1 MELYIVR
8 HGQSQAQTGMETP
21 DPPLTET
28 GLLQARLAGQALQN
42 VRFDLAYASHLTRA
56 VQTAAAILPYQQ
68 SPPTLTVLPELAEC
82 GSHGHICDPEAILA
96 LYPDIRVTCDR
107 SRPFD
112 SDADRAAFCLEQC
125 VYRNAYTEPLEIV
138 EATGD
143 GELRRNDTNVL
154 IVCHGVFN
162 AHLIGQLVHFPF
174 DRNVIVSQHNACIN
188 RFSLFTVNNVRRL
201 RFKAFNSTAHL
212 PGNLLT

>member
-8 HGQSQAQTGMETP
+8 HGQSQSQTGTEMP

-28 GLLQARLAGQALQN
+28 GLLQARLTGQALQN
-42 VRFDLAYASHLTRA
+42 VRFDFAYASHLTRA
-56 VQTAAAILPYQQ
+56 VQTAAAILQYQQ
-68 SPPTLTVLPELAEC
+68 SLPTLNVLPELTEC
-82 GSHGHICDPEAILA
+82 GSRNHVCDPEALRA
-96 LYPDIRVTCDR
+96 LYPDMRVAADR
-107 SRPFD
+107 CRPFD

-125 VYRNAYTEPLEIV
+125 VYKNAYEGPLDIV
-138 EATGD
+138 SPTGD
-143 GELRRNDTNVL
+143 GELRRNDVNVL

-188 RFSLFTVNNVRRL
+188 RFSLFTVNGVRRL
-201 RFKAFNSTAHL
+201 RFKSFNSVAHL
-212 PGNLLT
+212 PEDLLT

>member
-8 HGQSQAQTGMETP
+8 HGQSQAQTGTETP

-42 VRFDLAYASHLTRA
+42 VRFDYAYASHLTRA
-56 VQTAAAILPYQQ
+56 IQTAAAILSYQQ
-68 SPPTLTVLPELAEC
+68 SPPTLCVLPELAEC
-82 GSHGHICDPEAILA
+82 GSRDFVCDPETILS
-96 LYPDIRVTCDR
+96 LYPDMTVSGDR
-107 SRPFD
+107 CRPFD

-125 VYRNAYTEPLEIV
+125 VYRNAYAELPDVIET
-138 EATGD
+138 TGD
-143 GELRRNDTNVL
+143 CELRRNDKNVL

-174 DRNVIVSQHNACIN
+174 DRNVIVSQHNACVN
-188 RFSLFTVNNVRRL
+188 RFSLFTVNGVRRL
-201 RFKAFNSTAHL
+201 RFQAFNSVAHL
-212 PGNLLT
+212 PEDLLT